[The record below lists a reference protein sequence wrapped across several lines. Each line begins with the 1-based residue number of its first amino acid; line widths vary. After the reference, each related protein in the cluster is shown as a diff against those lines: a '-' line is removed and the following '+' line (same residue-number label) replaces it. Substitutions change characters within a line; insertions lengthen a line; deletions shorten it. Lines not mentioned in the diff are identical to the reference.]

1 MSLNVLLLPTKEQA
15 LVLSVSIQDLLHLL
29 YAKLNSYSYLVND
42 EVLQICEMRSDNI
55 LC

>member
-1 MSLNVLLLPTKEQA
+1 MSLNVLLLPTKRQA

-29 YAKLNSYSYLVND
+29 YAKLNLCSYLVND

-55 LC
+55 F